1 MGRQSVEVGRKVVMV
16 SELDV
21 TGKDNEYQQAL
32 KKDYEGVKR
41 HYLVN
46 VEGEWKLFRYAL

>member
-1 MGRQSVEVGRKVVMV
+1 MVMV